1 MKGYRDAFYPPP
13 PELERDQDESLDMG
27 QDIDLAEFGMDFDID
42 VDMENETGNGIGNRT
57 GGPSQRRSS
66 EPLFEAHEDEDV
78 DLDELAA
85 MEEMEREQAGVPT
98 ASRTNGDEGGT
109 TQIGGGDGPP
119 DIEEEDDWEGLY
131 D

>member
-13 PELERDQDESLDMG
+13 LELERDLDQDQDQSLDLG
-27 QDIDLAEFGMDFDID
+27 QDIDMAEFDID

-57 GGPSQRRSS
+57 GGPSHRRSS

-98 ASRTNGDEGGT
+98 ASRTNGDRGGT
-109 TQIGGGDGPP
+109 TQGGGGDGPP
-119 DIEEEDDWEGLY
+119 DTGEEDDWEGLY